1 MISESKEVADR
12 MTKNLEDSDEAVDLE
27 DAEEEASKEV
37 QEERE
42 NALAIQLA
50 AMKKRKRKL
59 VDPLQFEMS
68 IEGAD
73 LTDYE
78 PTFGWEMAP
87 PSEKQLK
94 SLEKFGI
101 FPDEINNAG
110 KASLILNRLHK
121 RMDEGLST
129 PKQIRCLERFGFNHV
144 GTWSFVEA
152 RNMISR
158 IAEHGWNTYGW
169 IEPPEYVPGK
179 E

>member
-1 MISESKEVADR
+1 
-12 MTKNLEDSDEAVDLE
+12 
-27 DAEEEASKEV
+27 
-37 QEERE
+37 
-42 NALAIQLA
+42 
-50 AMKKRKRKL
+50 
-59 VDPLQFEMS
+59 
-68 IEGAD
+68 
-73 LTDYE
+73 
-78 PTFGWEMAP
+78 MAP